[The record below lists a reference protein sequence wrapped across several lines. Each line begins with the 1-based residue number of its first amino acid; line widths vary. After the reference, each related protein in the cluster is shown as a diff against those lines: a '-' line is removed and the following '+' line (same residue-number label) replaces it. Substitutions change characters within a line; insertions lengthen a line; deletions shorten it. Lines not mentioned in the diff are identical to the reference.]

1 MITENKSTRNV
12 WGFSLKEF
20 RLYCFSNKAER
31 TKYLEENKDVEE
43 LQAQDSFVADFR
55 SYAAK
60 WGMADAIEEF
70 ISPYSP
76 IQEF

>member
-1 MITENKSTRNV
+1 MSETFGTRRV

-31 TKYLEENKDVEE
+31 TKYLAENKDVEE

-55 SYAAK
+55 GYSVKHGYP
-60 WGMADAIEEF
+60 DAIRDF
-70 ISPYSP
+70 ISDKSP
-76 IQEF
+76 IRNF